1 RSHPRNLLYSRFVI
15 LSMNQKLPIP
25 EPLWNTIPID
35 AQAAL
40 LAAWKAMGDRA
51 VDLHRDDQQAGATVG
66 RGIGGPLQ
74 RTGHGGPLGGGDPR
88 RRDLLARGPPQGLA
102 VGGGDRDVYGLHDRP
117 QPQRHDR
124 PGGPGDAR
132 RLDRRDRPLEYLRLE
147 RCGLPT
153 DLLESSPPRL
163 PGDDRPRRGRRAR
176 REKAVA
182 AVGSAAPLV
191 ASARGGEGRLG
202 AIPQRDAPAEA

>member
-88 RRDLLARGPPQGLA
+88 RRDLLARGPAQGLA
-102 VGGGDRDVYGLHDRP
+102 VGGGDRDVYGLTIARSRNATIARAVLGTQGGSIAVTDRWSSYDWIAADFR
-117 QPQRHDR
+117 QICWSH
-124 PGGPGDAR
+124 
-132 RLDRRDRPLEYLRLE
+132 LRRDFQAMI
-147 RCGLPT
+147 
-153 DLLESSPPRL
+153 D
-163 PGDDRPRRGRRAR
+163 
-176 REKAVA
+176 
-182 AVGSAAPLV
+182 
-191 ASARGGEGRLG
+191 RGG
-202 AIPQRDAPAEA
+202 